1 MGKRAR
7 RRQAATM
14 AEMNKMAQEQFE
26 YFQAEK
32 QAQQEVV
39 DQQRQQYEAFDFQN
53 PFEGVQNPYASLQT
67 NFENLASGAR
77 NVYAN
82 MQNPYEDLTVDM
94 RAAEFQAE
102 QGAQQ
107 RANILSALRGAAGGS
122 GIAAL
127 AQSLANQGAIQAQQ
141 ISANIAQQE
150 RQNQRLSAQG
160 AMAIQQAE
168 RAGEAQVQQMQI
180 AGAQR
185 AQALGISRENLIAQG
200 GFKADVLQRQGEA
213 ALQAAEFGR
222 EGTLLGMEYGL
233 LAGANQAEQQAMANQ
248 MSGMGMTANMYGQQA
263 ARGAQMFSAVLS
275 TAASLAL
282 PGMYPDLFSTA
293 AMSGTVPTT

>member
-7 RRQAATM
+7 RQQAATM
-14 AEMNKMAQEQFE
+14 AEMNRMSQEQFE

-32 QAQQEVV
+32 RAQQEVV

-77 NVYAN
+77 NVYAG
-82 MQNPYEDLTVDM
+82 MENPYEDLTVDM

-233 LAGANQAEQQAMANQ
+233 LAGANQAEQQTMANQ
-248 MSGMGMTANMYGQQA
+248 MSGMGMQANMYGQQA
-263 ARGAQMFSAVLS
+263 AQGAQMFSSFLS
-275 TAASLAL
+275 VGAQLAMPFL
-282 PGMYPDLFSTA
+282 PTS
-293 AMSGTVPTT
+293 

>member
-1 MGKRAR
+1 MGKRAAR
-7 RRQAATM
+7 QQAATM
-14 AEMNKMAQEQFE
+14 AEMNRMAQEQFD

-32 QAQQEVV
+32 RAQQEVV

-67 NFENLASGAR
+67 NFENLAADAR

-94 RAAEFQAE
+94 RSAEFQAE

>member
-1 MGKRAR
+1 MGKRAAR
-7 RRQAATM
+7 QQAATM
-14 AEMNKMAQEQFE
+14 AEMNRMAQEQFD

-32 QAQQEVV
+32 RAQQEVV

-67 NFENLASGAR
+67 NFENLAADAR
-77 NVYAN
+77 NVYAG
-82 MQNPYEDLTVDM
+82 MENPYEDLTVDM

-233 LAGANQAEQQAMANQ
+233 LAGANQAEQRAMANQ
-248 MSGMGMTANMYGQQA
+248 MSGMGMQANMYGQQA
-263 ARGAQMFSAVLS
+263 AQGAQMFS
-275 TAASLAL
+275 TALGMATSIALAPATGGGTLIGSL
-282 PGMYPDLFSTA
+282 F
-293 AMSGTVPTT
+293 

>member
-1 MGKRAR
+1 
-7 RRQAATM
+7 
-14 AEMNKMAQEQFE
+14 
-26 YFQAEK
+26 
-32 QAQQEVV
+32 
-39 DQQRQQYEAFDFQN
+39 
-53 PFEGVQNPYASLQT
+53 
-67 NFENLASGAR
+67 
-77 NVYAN
+77 

-248 MSGMGMTANMYGQQA
+248 MSGMGMQANMYGQQA
-263 ARGAQMFSAVLS
+263 ARGAQMFSSLLS
-275 TAASLAL
+275 VGASLAL
-282 PGMYPDLFSTA
+282 PGIYPNIFKS
-293 AMSGTVPTT
+293 

>member
-1 MGKRAR
+1 M
-7 RRQAATM
+7 QH
-14 AEMNKMAQEQFE
+14 
-26 YFQAEK
+26 FQ
-32 QAQQEVV
+32 QQ
-39 DQQRQQYEAFDFQN
+39 DT
-53 PFEGVQNPYASLQT
+53 S
-67 NFENLASGAR
+67 NL
-77 NVYAN
+77 YAN
-82 MQNPYEDLTVDM
+82 MENPFADLTVNQQ
-94 RAAEFQAE
+94 AANFARQQQQQAS
-102 QGAQQ
+102 
-107 RANILSALRGAAGGS
+107 ANLMQNLQGAAGGS
-122 GIAAL
+122 GIAGL
-127 AQSLANQGAIQAQQ
+127 AQAMANQGQLQAQRA
-141 ISANIAQQE
+141 SASIGMQE
-150 RQNQRLSAQG
+150 SQNQRLSAQG

-263 ARGAQMFSAVLS
+263 AQGAQMFSSLLS
-275 TAASLAL
+275 VGATLAL
-282 PGMYPDLFSTA
+282 PGIYPDIFKS
-293 AMSGTVPTT
+293 

>member
-7 RRQAATM
+7 RQQAATM
-14 AEMNKMAQEQFE
+14 AEMNRMSQEQFE

-32 QAQQEVV
+32 RAQQEVV

-77 NVYAN
+77 NVYAG
-82 MQNPYEDLTVDM
+82 MENPYEDLTVDM

-233 LAGANQAEQQAMANQ
+233 LAGSNQAEQQAMANQ
-248 MSGMGMTANMYGQQA
+248 MSGLGMQANMYGQQA
-263 ARGAQMFSAVLS
+263 AQGAQMFGTLLS
-275 TAASLAL
+275 VGAQLAIPYL
-282 PGMYPDLFSTA
+282 PTP
-293 AMSGTVPTT
+293 

>member
-1 MGKRAR
+1 MGKRAA

-14 AEMNKMAQEQFE
+14 AEMNRMAQEQFD
-26 YFQAEK
+26 YFKAEK
-32 QAQQEVV
+32 EAQQEVV

-67 NFENLASGAR
+67 NFENLAADAR

-248 MSGMGMTANMYGQQA
+248 MSGMGMQANMYGQQA
-263 ARGAQMFSAVLS
+263 AQGAQMFSSIVGMGTSIALAPA
-275 TAASLAL
+275 TGGGTLIGSL
-282 PGMYPDLFSTA
+282 F
-293 AMSGTVPTT
+293 

>member
-7 RRQAATM
+7 RQQAATM
-14 AEMNKMAQEQFE
+14 AEMNRMSQEQFE

-32 QAQQEVV
+32 RAQQEVV

-77 NVYAN
+77 NVYAG
-82 MQNPYEDLTVDM
+82 MENPYEDLTVDM

-233 LAGANQAEQQAMANQ
+233 LAGSNQAEQQAMANQ
-248 MSGMGMTANMYGQQA
+248 MSGLGMQANMYGQQA
-263 ARGAQMFSAVLS
+263 AQGAQMFGTLLS
-275 TAASLAL
+275 VGAQLAMPYL
-282 PGMYPDLFSTA
+282 PTP
-293 AMSGTVPTT
+293 

>member
-14 AEMNKMAQEQFE
+14 AEMNRMAQEQFD
-26 YFQAEK
+26 YFKAEK
-32 QAQQEVV
+32 EAQQEVV

-77 NVYAN
+77 NVYAG
-82 MQNPYEDLTVDM
+82 MENPYEDLTVDM

-107 RANILSALRGAAGGS
+107 RANILSALQGAAGGS

-263 ARGAQMFSAVLS
+263 AQGAQMFSSLLS
-275 TAASLAL
+275 VGATLAL
-282 PGMYPDLFSTA
+282 PGIYPDIFKS
-293 AMSGTVPTT
+293 

>member
-7 RRQAATM
+7 RQQAATM
-14 AEMNKMAQEQFE
+14 AEMNRMSQEQFE

-32 QAQQEVV
+32 RAQQEVV

-77 NVYAN
+77 NVYAGIE
-82 MQNPYEDLTVDM
+82 NPYEDLTVDM

-233 LAGANQAEQQAMANQ
+233 LAGSNQAEQQAMANQ
-248 MSGMGMTANMYGQQA
+248 MSGLGMQANMYGQQA
-263 ARGAQMFSAVLS
+263 AQGAQMFGTLLS
-275 TAASLAL
+275 VGAQLAMPYL
-282 PGMYPDLFSTA
+282 PTP
-293 AMSGTVPTT
+293 